1 MVLLEYF
8 TKMMKRA
15 NLQNIGN
22 CIQVG
27 TEIEQTD
34 CSNME
39 ERAEK
44 ALKILKREFE
54 QIVPKESYQRGIEI
68 ARQFS
73 NDSCDIYFN
82 MGMKVGAKIML
93 QLLDEGLNDH

>member
-1 MVLLEYF
+1 MLEYF
-8 TKMMKRA
+8 TTMMKRA
-15 NLQNIGN
+15 NLQYIGN
-22 CIQVG
+22 WIQVG

-34 CSNME
+34 SANME

-44 ALKILKREFE
+44 ALKILKRELE
-54 QIVPKESYQRGIEI
+54 KILSKESYQRGVEI
-68 ARQFS
+68 ARRYS
-73 NDSCDIYFN
+73 NDCCDIYFN